1 MRNLES
7 VAQKMAELLHKVR
20 KRTLPVVVVGEVK
33 GIMITEGL
41 HISLWSAQLV
51 GQAIYW
57 SIFLIPAI
65 SAIRCTILV
74 AVKKLKK
81 C

>member
-1 MRNLES
+1 MTLFHSRALHTVPIVEIWLY
-7 VAQKMAELLHKVR
+7 LLFGII
-20 KRTLPVVVVGEVK
+20 VVVGEVK

-57 SIFLIPAI
+57 SIF
-65 SAIRCTILV
+65 
-74 AVKKLKK
+74 
-81 C
+81 